1 MTCTYEEKKKEL
13 KNQMCIIAL
22 SGKGNT
28 GKTQCL
34 QKLIYEINK
43 TKHVTCIYPNNLN
56 KFKELIKK
64 GDPVINDKNN
74 MSDFIVIVETQEK
87 TVGIITYGDN
97 EESLIYSFYMLK
109 DYDCDLY
116 ICACRSYGKTIALL
130 EELTESGKLIVHNRW
145 AISEDSYRRKSME
158 YQVEEIINE
167 MEDLLI

>member
-1 MTCTYEEKKKEL
+1 MTCTYDEKKKEL
-13 KNQMCIIAL
+13 KSQMCIIAL

-34 QKLIYEINK
+34 QKLIYEVNK
-43 TKHVTCIYPNNLN
+43 SNNTICIYPNDIN
-56 KFKELIKK
+56 KFEELIKN

-74 MSDFIVIVETQEK
+74 MSDFIVIVKIQEK
-87 TVGIITYGDN
+87 TVGIITYGDD
-97 EESLIYSFYMLK
+97 EESLIDSFYMLK

-167 MEDLLI
+167 MEEMLI